1 MKTVV
6 NDRIKEMRKKRQY
19 TQAQL
24 AELLGLKC
32 STYSQM
38 ERKGSISVEMAKR
51 IAEILDVDSDYIIYG
66 ENGEQKL
73 DFSPIPQKVLT
84 VSDRRTFLEQIR
96 NGEEQL
102 ILSVKEKNIIKNF
115 RALSEEDKKEFLDF
129 LKKKSK

>member
-1 MKTVV
+1 MKTEV
-6 NDRIKEMRKKRQY
+6 NDRIKEMRKKCHY
-19 TQAQL
+19 TQAQV
-24 AELLGLKC
+24 AELLKLKC

-66 ENGEQKL
+66 ESGSQKL
-73 DFSPIPQKVLT
+73 DFSPIPQTVLKA
-84 VSDRRTFLEQIR
+84 SDRNTFLEQIR

-115 RALSEEDKKEFLDF
+115 RTLSEEDKKEFLDF
-129 LKKKSK
+129 LKNKSK